1 MSKIINEKAK
11 NELKNLAKFGKGRKY
26 MNRTELLEEYKNQEE
41 KLIAAKILDKLEFSK
56 TKNKIQYTDFLNL
69 NEQELAIKLLKKV
82 EYEKYY
88 FFGGKENTERK
99 ILVIY
104 PEKLSEEM
112 SRKNDKQILKVVRI
126 KLPNELDGEYDHRT
140 YLGSCIKIGIER
152 EKIGDILVERTG
164 ADIIAKAEISEILL
178 QSLSQLTRFKSSEI
192 VVVDISELKDVEIS
206 KMEISSIVAS
216 IRLDNIVSTLAKT
229 SRSKAQEILKQER
242 VFLNHEVQIK
252 PSKEVK
258 VGDVITIRGKGRFEF
273 KEIAGNTRKGR
284 FVIKIDKYV

>member
-1 MSKIINEKAK
+1 MESDKNQEKSFDK
-11 NELKNLAKFGKGRKY
+11 NRQKGCK
-26 MNRTELLEEYKNQEE
+26 MNKTEILEEYKNQEQR
-41 KLIAAKILDKLEFSK
+41 LLAAKILDKLEFTR

-69 NEQELAIKLLKKV
+69 NEQEMAMKLLKKV
-82 EYEKYY
+82 DCSNYY
-88 FFGGKENTERK
+88 FFGGKENLERK

-104 PEKLSEEM
+104 PDKLTEEM
-112 SRKNDKQILKVVRI
+112 SRKNDDKIISIIRI
-126 KLPNELDGEYDHRT
+126 KLPNELEGQYDHRT

-164 ADIIAKAEISEILL
+164 ADIIAKSEVTEFLFQNL
-178 QSLSQLTRFKSSEI
+178 AQLTRFKSSEI
-192 VVVDISELKDVEIS
+192 AIQSISEIKDVEVTKI
-206 KMEISSIVAS
+206 EISAIVAY

-242 VFLNHEVQIK
+242 VFLNHQVETK
-252 PSKEVK
+252 SSKEVK